1 MDGSLENNFNN
12 KQIEINKIDPTP
24 FTNKGSSPNANS
36 QTKNKPLN
44 LVKNQYKKFVNNI
57 KNLAT
62 KNKKEIPKNEINEVN
77 ISSSQNEEQNQAS
90 KSCKDKIANK
100 IIETVEVER
109 NLTAFISLLGLGCF
123 LLCISLFLLPLIITS
138 PSKFSMCFGLGSL
151 LILVSFLFYHGT
163 KNYITKLFDKKR
175 FIITILFLCS
185 IILGLIFSLGK
196 HYFISLLCS
205 IFQLISLI
213 LFILTFVP
221 GGKMGINCIKRKMSS
236 PFVNIFMKVAKN
248 EISK

>member
-1 MDGSLENNFNN
+1 
-12 KQIEINKIDPTP
+12 
-24 FTNKGSSPNANS
+24 
-36 QTKNKPLN
+36 
-44 LVKNQYKKFVNNI
+44 
-57 KNLAT
+57 
-62 KNKKEIPKNEINEVN
+62 
-77 ISSSQNEEQNQAS
+77 
-90 KSCKDKIANK
+90 
-100 IIETVEVER
+100 
-109 NLTAFISLLGLGCF
+109 
-123 LLCISLFLLPLIITS
+123 
-138 PSKFSMCFGLGSL
+138 MCFGLGSL

>member
-1 MDGSLENNFNN
+1 MNNSLDDDLKNRNIIINN
-12 KQIEINKIDPTP
+12 IDPTP
-24 FTNKGSSPNANS
+24 LSSKEQMTNPQES
-36 QTKNKPLN
+36 QQKPLN
-44 LVKNQYKKFVNNI
+44 LVKNTYSNFIKNI

-62 KNKKEIPKNEINEVN
+62 KKTMADPPQSGEVN
-77 ISSSQNEEQNQAS
+77 ISNSQNISLEAP
-90 KSCKDKIANK
+90 KTWKDKMALTIINK
-100 IIETVEVER
+100 LEVQRNITV
-109 NLTAFISLLGLGCF
+109 FISLLGLGSL
-123 LLCISLFLLPLIITS
+123 LLCFSIFLIPFIITS
-138 PSKFSMCFGLGSL
+138 PAKFSMCFAFGCSL
-151 LILVSFLFYHGT
+151 VLISFLFYHGT

-221 GGKMGINCIKRKMSS
+221 GGKMGINCSKRRMSS
-236 PFVNIFMKVAKN
+236 PFVNIFMNVAKN
-248 EISK
+248 EVGK